1 MNNPSPIPREKPARI
16 TGIAHVFAAAGYS
29 IGGIRRLWQET
40 AFRHITLGLPACAT
54 VLALAEADIADF
66 CILLVLFFGLAAT
79 EALNTAIECIVDHL
93 APNWEE
99 FARDA
104 KDLGSLAT
112 MCMLGANGVFMAY
125 VIFRALTRG

>member
-1 MNNPSPIPREKPARI
+1 MRTKNEAVKPKPDRI
-16 TGIAHVFAAAGYS
+16 TGIKHVFAAASYS
-29 IGGIRRLWQET
+29 VGGIRRLWQET
-40 AFRHITLGLPACAT
+40 AFRHITL
-54 VLALAEADIADF
+54 ALLL
-66 CILLVLFFGLAAT
+66 CLILLFAIDASLTEFSILLILFFVLVAV

-112 MCMLGANGVFMAY
+112 MCLLVANGVYLSVLLLRFFN
-125 VIFRALTRG
+125 VL

>member
-1 MNNPSPIPREKPARI
+1 MNNPSYTSRAKPERI

-40 AFRHITLGLPACAT
+40 AFRHITLALPICGV
-54 VLALAEADIADF
+54 VLALADARLNDY
-66 CILLVLFFGLAAT
+66 CIMLVLFFALIAT
-79 EALNTAIECIVDHL
+79 EALNTAVECIVDHL
-93 APNWEE
+93 ALDWQE

-112 MCMLGANGVFMAY
+112 MCLLGANAVFIGSVA
-125 VIFRALTRG
+125 FGALTRG

>member
-1 MNNPSPIPREKPARI
+1 LNNPSYTPRAKPERI

-40 AFRHITLGLPACAT
+40 AFRHITLALPICGV
-54 VLALAEADIADF
+54 VLALADASLNDY
-66 CILLVLFFGLAAT
+66 CIMLVLFFALVAT
-79 EALNTAIECIVDHL
+79 EALNTAVECIVDHL
-93 APNWEE
+93 APNWQE

-112 MCMLGANGVFMAY
+112 MCLLGANGVFIGS
-125 VIFRALTRG
+125 VILRALTNG

>member
-1 MNNPSPIPREKPARI
+1 MITPSPPRRPKPLRI
-16 TGIAHVFAAAGYS
+16 TGAAHVFAAAGYS

-40 AFRHITLGLPACAT
+40 AFRHITLGLPVCAA
-54 VLALAEADIADF
+54 VLAFADASLGDYAIML
-66 CILLVLFFGLAAT
+66 ILYFALVAT

-93 APNWEE
+93 APHWEE

-112 MCMLGANGVFMAY
+112 MCLLAANGVFIAK
-125 VIFRALTRG
+125 VIVTAMEGG

>member
-1 MNNPSPIPREKPARI
+1 MTSKNEVVRPKPDRI
-16 TGIAHVFAAAGYS
+16 TGIKHVFAAAGYS

-40 AFRHITLGLPACAT
+40 AFRHIM
-54 VLALAEADIADF
+54 LALPL
-66 CILLVLFFGLAAT
+66 CLILLFAIGASLMEFSILLILFFVLVAV

-112 MCMLGANGVFMAY
+112 MCLLLANGVY
-125 VIFRALTRG
+125 LCALLLRFFEIL

>member
-1 MNNPSPIPREKPARI
+1 MTNQAPRPRPARI
-16 TGIAHVFAAAGYS
+16 TGLRHFFAAAKYS
-29 IGGIRRLWQET
+29 VGGIRRLWQET
-40 AFRHITLGLPACAT
+40 AFRHI
-54 VLALAEADIADF
+54 VLVFVSCVLLLAVIGASIAEIGVF
-66 CILLVLFFGLAAT
+66 LILFLLLVAA

-112 MCMLGANGVFMAY
+112 MCLLCANGIY
-125 VIFRALTRG
+125 LLTLLAGFAGII

>member
-1 MNNPSPIPREKPARI
+1 MTAKNTEIRPKPARI
-16 TGIAHVFAAAGYS
+16 TGIKHLFAAAGYS
-29 IGGIRRLWQET
+29 IAGIRRLWQET
-40 AFRHITLGLPACAT
+40 AFRHIVLGLFVC
-54 VLALAEADIADF
+54 LALLFAIGASVMEF
-66 CILLVLFFGLAAT
+66 CILLILFCALVAV

-112 MCMLGANGVFMAY
+112 MCLLVANGIYLCALLLRYFDVF
-125 VIFRALTRG
+125 

>member
-1 MNNPSPIPREKPARI
+1 MTAKNTENRPKPARI
-16 TGIAHVFAAAGYS
+16 TGIKHLFAAAGYS
-29 IGGIRRLWQET
+29 VAGIRRLWQET
-40 AFRHITLGLPACAT
+40 AFRHIVLGLFVC
-54 VLALAEADIADF
+54 LALLFAIGASVMEF
-66 CILLVLFFGLAAT
+66 CILLILFCALVAV

-112 MCMLGANGVFMAY
+112 MCLLVANGIYLCALLLRYFDVF
-125 VIFRALTRG
+125 

>member
-1 MNNPSPIPREKPARI
+1 M
-16 TGIAHVFAAAGYS
+16 FAA
-29 IGGIRRLWQET
+29 IG
-40 AFRHITLGLPACAT
+40 ANF
-54 VLALAEADIADF
+54 ADY
-66 CILLVLFFGLAAT
+66 CILLILFFSLVAV

-112 MCMLGANGVFMAY
+112 MCLLGANAVFIVSVLVRSLAQ
-125 VIFRALTRG
+125 I

>member
-1 MNNPSPIPREKPARI
+1 MTAKNTEIRPKPARI
-16 TGIAHVFAAAGYS
+16 TGIKHLFAAAGYS
-29 IGGIRRLWQET
+29 VAGIRRLWQET
-40 AFRHITLGLPACAT
+40 AFRHIVLGLFVC
-54 VLALAEADIADF
+54 LALLFAIGASVMEF
-66 CILLVLFFGLAAT
+66 CILLILFCALVAV

-112 MCMLGANGVFMAY
+112 MCLLVANGIYLCALLLRYFDVF
-125 VIFRALTRG
+125 

>member
-1 MNNPSPIPREKPARI
+1 MPREKPARI
-16 TGIAHVFAAAGYS
+16 TGIAHIFAAAGYS

-40 AFRHITLGLPACAT
+40 AFRHITLGLPVCAV
-54 VLALAEADIADF
+54 VLALAGADIADF
-66 CILLVLFFGLAAT
+66 CILLVLFFGLVAT

-112 MCMLGANGVFMAY
+112 MCMLGAIGVFMAY

>member
-1 MNNPSPIPREKPARI
+1 LNNPSPSPRERPARI
-16 TGIAHVFAAAGYS
+16 TGIAHIFAAAGYS

-40 AFRHITLGLPACAT
+40 AFRHITLGLPICGI
-54 VLALAEADIADF
+54 VLAFAGASLADY
-66 CILLVLFFGLAAT
+66 CIMLVLFFALVAT

-112 MCMLGANGVFMAY
+112 MCMLAANGVFIVY
-125 VIFRALTRG
+125 VIFRALARG